1 MRFMLLMIPKGYES
15 APPGTLPGSEAVA
28 KMMRFL
34 GELQEAG
41 VLVEAAGLHPPSSGA
56 RVTYSSGAAR
66 VEMGPFPEVIETLG
80 GYWILELDSLDEA
93 IEWAKKC
100 PAADNETVEVRRFQ
114 APEDFE

>member
-15 APPGTLPGSEAVA
+15 AAPGTMPDPEAVE

-34 GELQEAG
+34 DELQQAG

-56 RVTYSSGAAR
+56 RVTYSSGAAE
-66 VEMGPFPEVIETLG
+66 VEMGPFPGVDETIG
-80 GYWILELDSLDEA
+80 GYWILELESLDEA
-93 IEWAKKC
+93 IAWAKKC

-114 APEDFE
+114 APEAFE